1 MKPEAAARK
10 KLNNAKYCKT
20 YREKKLSEIRKKDRE
35 RKKFD
40 REHMRYTDKKKYEAL
55 LKKDRE
61 RKQREKERREQQE
74 EESQSQASS
83 STPSSS
89 FKHRSTKV
97 RSLKKAENALPNS
110 PSKRQEVI
118 TNLAS
123 KYQIRVVLQEP
134 KKPGPKPAVLTE
146 AEEEWLVCLTGANF
160 VFRIIFELHKMLQ

>member
-1 MKPEAAARK
+1 MFCVCFLIPDSIVEELTMKPEAATRK

-40 REHMRYTDKKKYEAL
+40 REHMKYTDKKKYEAL

-83 STPSSS
+83 STPSTS
-89 FKHRSTKV
+89 FKHRSTIV
-97 RSLKKAENALPNS
+97 RSLKKAENGTVS

-134 KKPGPKPAVLTE
+134 KNTGPKPTVLTE
-146 AEEEWLVCLTGANF
+146 AEEE
-160 VFRIIFELHKMLQ
+160 

>member
-1 MKPEAAARK
+1 MK
-10 KLNNAKYCKT
+10 
-20 YREKKLSEIRKKDRE
+20 
-35 RKKFD
+35 
-40 REHMRYTDKKKYEAL
+40 YTDKKKYEAL

-118 TNLAS
+118 TNFAS

-134 KKPGPKPAVLTE
+134 KKTR
-146 AEEEWLVCLTGANF
+146 TGCSH
-160 VFRIIFELHKMLQ
+160 RS

>member
-1 MKPEAAARK
+1 MK
-10 KLNNAKYCKT
+10 
-20 YREKKLSEIRKKDRE
+20 
-35 RKKFD
+35 
-40 REHMRYTDKKKYEAL
+40 YTDKKKYEVL

-89 FKHRSTKV
+89 FKHRSTIV
-97 RSLKKAENALPNS
+97 RSLEKAENGTVS

-134 KKPGPKPAVLTE
+134 KNTGPKPTVLTE

-160 VFRIIFELHKMLQ
+160 VFRIIFELHKVLQSLTFKSFKVYDSPSTGAFGIWFHYLHHFDKISLHFLFLGGST